1 MPVNPEW
8 LKQVK
13 EESLEP
19 ELRICDPHHH
29 LWDHPDS
36 RYLLEDLLEDT
47 SSGHNVVSTVFVECM
62 SKYWDGTSKAMS
74 PVGETEFVQ
83 SVANVCATGDYGET
97 KAAAA
102 IVGNLADVRKF

>member
-29 LWDHPDS
+29 L
-36 RYLLEDLLEDT
+36 T
-47 SSGHNVVSTVFVECM
+47 VSYTHQTLPTNREV
-62 SKYWDGTSKAMS
+62 
-74 PVGETEFVQ
+74 
-83 SVANVCATGDYGET
+83 
-97 KAAAA
+97 
-102 IVGNLADVRKF
+102 

>member
-1 MPVNPEW
+1 MPVNPAW
-8 LKQVK
+8 LNQVK

-47 SSGHNVVSTVFVECM
+47 SSGHNVVSTVFIECM
-62 SKYWDGTSKAMS
+62 SKYWVTHQ
-74 PVGETEFVQ
+74 PPWLQ
-83 SVANVCATGDYGET
+83 
-97 KAAAA
+97 
-102 IVGNLADVRKF
+102 